1 MSRSGTPSRKRLSRC
16 RDASIF
22 FSPRPSKSWMRSA
35 AAEAVG
41 TALLLAAIVGSGI
54 MGERLAAGNVALAL
68 LANSLATGFAL
79 IALIVAFAPRCGA
92 HFNPVI
98 TLALALRAGFPR
110 GAVPLY
116 VVAQVVGALLGVLVA
131 HAMFELPLLQVS
143 QTARSGPGQWLSEIV
158 ATFGLVFL
166 VLSLE
171 RKSARAAPF
180 AIGSYIAAAY
190 WFTAS
195 TSFATPAVT
204 LARGLTAPFA

>member
-1 MSRSGTPSRKRLSRC
+1 
-16 RDASIF
+16 
-22 FSPRPSKSWMRSA
+22 
-35 AAEAVG
+35 
-41 TALLLAAIVGSGI
+41 
-54 MGERLAAGNVALAL
+54 
-68 LANSLATGFAL
+68 
-79 IALIVAFAPRCGA
+79 
-92 HFNPVI
+92 
-98 TLALALRAGFPR
+98 
-110 GAVPLY
+110 
-116 VVAQVVGALLGVLVA
+116 VAQVVGALLGVLVA

-195 TSFATPAVT
+195 TSFANPAVT
-204 LARGLTAPFA
+204 LARGFTATFAGIGIGNVAAFVASQLLGAALAMLADAALRPNP